1 MLSQTMSALK
11 NIELWSY
18 LGWVDVAQRYKRSS
32 FGPFWLT
39 ANNAII
45 TIVLSIIWAN
55 LFKIP
60 LNQFLPYFAL
70 SNVSWIFVS
79 TVIAESTTV
88 ITAAE
93 GIIRQI
99 KIPVATLF
107 FRMIWKN
114 IIILAHLLPIPVVT
128 FLIFPEAYKGGFLGV
143 MQALIGLSLLSVFLY
158 LVASLVGIL
167 CTRYRDIA
175 QLIGSALTMIF
186 LATPILWQK
195 NLLQGREILYE
206 ANIFFHLIELVRA
219 PILEGVLPVV
229 SLIVVVGCIIILG
242 VILSAIEK
250 RYQKS
255 IVYWI

>member
-1 MLSQTMSALK
+1 MLNQTLLALK
-11 NIELWSY
+11 NVELWSY

-45 TIVLSIIWAN
+45 TLLLSVVWAN
-55 LFKIP
+55 LFKVP

-70 SNVSWIFVS
+70 SNVCWIFAS
-79 TVIAESTTV
+79 TVIAESATV
-88 ITAAE
+88 ITASE

-114 IIILAHLLPIPVVT
+114 IIILAHLLPIPAVI
-128 FLIFPEAYKGGFLGV
+128 FLLFPEAYKGGF
-143 MQALIGLSLLSVFLY
+143 IGLLLSISGLILMATFLY
-158 LVASLVGIL
+158 LVASLIGIL
-167 CTRYRDIA
+167 CTRFRDIA
-175 QLIGSALTMIF
+175 QLIGSALQMIF

-206 ANIFFHLIELVRA
+206 VNIFFHLIEIVRT
-219 PILEGVLPVV
+219 PILEGAWPFKSV
-229 SLIVVVGCIIILG
+229 LIVFAAIL
-242 VILSAIEK
+242 ILALLLSVLEE
-250 RYQKS
+250 RYRKS

>member
-1 MLSQTMSALK
+1 MLNQTISALK

-45 TIVLSIIWAN
+45 TLMLSVVWAN

-60 LNQFLPYFAL
+60 LSQFLPYFAL
-70 SNVSWIFVS
+70 SNVCWIFIS
-79 TVIAESTTV
+79 TVIVESATV
-88 ITAAE
+88 ITASE

-107 FRMIWKN
+107 LRMIWKN
-114 IIILAHLLPIPVVT
+114 IIILAHLMPIPVVV
-128 FLIFPEAYKGGFLGV
+128 FLLFPDAYKGGIFGV
-143 MQALIGLSLLSVFLY
+143 ILSLLGLALISIFLY
-158 LVASLVGIL
+158 FIASLVGIL
-167 CTRYRDIA
+167 CTRFRDIA
-175 QLIGSALTMIF
+175 QLIGSALQMIF

-206 ANIFFHLIELVRA
+206 INIFYHLVEVVRA
-219 PILEGVLPVV
+219 PILEGIWPFKSML
-229 SLIVVVGCIIILG
+229 IILLA
-242 VILSAIEK
+242 ILSFSLLLSHMED
-250 RYQKS
+250 RYKKS